1 MPVGLYQF
9 MAIWEYK
16 VISSGKGGFA
26 TPVMLEKFLNDLGKE
41 EWEIIEFT
49 TPADNPLAFSG
60 LARRPTQRDW
70 TLEDA
75 AATAAKEEA
84 DKLREEFEAKF
95 KGLTP
100 AVAADD
106 DTAGDTALADKVSP
120 EDGYRSPVDT
130 SRDQDPDAEDEAPK
144 DEWDQ
149 LMEED
154 ELPTFFEAMRPHMRR
169 NQRGAGISVGV
180 SYLAKKWNFDD
191 ADIIGALEECGFEM
205 PEDEN
210 TKPAYLDYD
219 GDLFWVNI
227 NRRGELWI
235 NTKEKPLPVFRTVA
249 GKPIEVE
256 EEPKSKGKKTTGK
269 SKETSQEDKPGKS
282 KADTP
287 AGEPLPKGEA
297 LLALIR
303 PKMRRSRREPG
314 HSGSITFLTRA
325 LKCSAEE
332 LQAAFT
338 EMGLSLAGENEEPPA
353 PTVIGDELWW
363 LNRDQRGGVWI
374 NGRENREDD
383 DSKQNTEKSGD
394 DILLVSR
401 PHLKSARKGTS
412 SLETGALAEKLSQP
426 VDGLLSAL
434 VAAGL
439 KVPEKPRQK
448 PVYADRGGESFWL
461 TRNTKD
467 QVLLNA
473 KAGEPSTDSKSAKP
487 EPQAKAEEEAEA
499 ESSADKPKAE
509 AKKSRRP
516 RTRKKPAPKATEE

>member
-1 MPVGLYQF
+1 

-41 EWEIIEFT
+41 EWEVIEFT

-75 AATAAKEEA
+75 AAAAAKEEA
-84 DKLREEFEAKF
+84 GKLREEFEAKF
-95 KGLTP
+95 KGLAP
-100 AVAADD
+100 VGDAA
-106 DTAGDTALADKVSP
+106 AGESEIAGE

-130 SRDQDPDAEDEAPK
+130 SRDQDPDADDDEDTAPK

-154 ELPTFFEAMRPHMRR
+154 DLPTFFEAMRPHMRR

-180 SYLAKKWNFDD
+180 SYLANKWNFDD
-191 ADIIGALEECGFEM
+191 ADIIGALEECGFVL
-205 PEDEN
+205 PEDED

-235 NTKEKPLPVFRTVA
+235 NTKEKPMPVFRTVA
-249 GKPIEVE
+249 GEPIEVE
-256 EEPKSKGKKTTGK
+256 EEPQKKGKKSAEKPKADAKPKK
-269 SKETSQEDKPGKS
+269 SKQ
-282 KADTP
+282 ADTSG
-287 AGEPLPKGEA
+287 APLPTGEE

-314 HSGSITFLTRA
+314 HSGSITFLSRA
-325 LKCSAEE
+325 LKCSAED
-332 LQAAFT
+332 LQAAF
-338 EMGLSLAGENEEPPA
+338 EGLGLSLSENKDEKTE

-363 LNRDQRGGVWI
+363 LNQDSRGGVWI
-374 NGRENREDD
+374 NGRENKDNGKAAPK
-383 DSKQNTEKSGD
+383 SKGD
-394 DILLVSR
+394 AKPSVLSSAR
-401 PHLKSARKGTS
+401 PHLTTVRKGTFS
-412 SLETGALAEKLSQP
+412 QETGAVAAKLEQSAEEFLN
-426 VDGLLSAL
+426 AL
-434 VAAGL
+434 VTAGL

-448 PVYADRGGESFWL
+448 PVIVDDDGQSFWL

-467 QVLLNA
+467 QIILNA
-473 KAGEPSTDSKSAKP
+473 KAAEKP
-487 EPQAKAEEEAEA
+487 EGEAEDASEKPA
-499 ESSADKPKAE
+499 ESPAKE
-509 AKKSRRP
+509 AAAPDASEKKSRRP
-516 RTRKKPAPKATEE
+516 RSRKKPVDKPAE